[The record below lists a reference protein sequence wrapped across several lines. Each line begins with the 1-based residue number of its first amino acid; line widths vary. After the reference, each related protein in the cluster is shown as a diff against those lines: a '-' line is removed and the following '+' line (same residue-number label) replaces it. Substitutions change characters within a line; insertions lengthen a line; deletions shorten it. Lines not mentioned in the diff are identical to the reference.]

1 MKRNHILGMACG
13 YYLSRFD
20 AEAYRSLGLGNQQET
35 HRALARALSVP
46 GRSIRNWRDEFDPI
60 HDNDRM
66 GWHKREMAPSRVRMV
81 ELLGGYSQVELLAL
95 VEDAIRTPTGPAA
108 VRFLDSSWGNDSD

>member
-35 HRALARALSVP
+35 HRARARSQRPGEIDQELA
-46 GRSIRNWRDEFDPI
+46 
-60 HDNDRM
+60 
-66 GWHKREMAPSRVRMV
+66 
-81 ELLGGYSQVELLAL
+81 
-95 VEDAIRTPTGPAA
+95 
-108 VRFLDSSWGNDSD
+108 